1 MIPTYRK
8 VLVTTDLS
16 VLGNS
21 AIPHAYTALAER
33 VGTVILCHVLELP
46 ALPNPLYA
54 HYSPEERLSTKD
66 REALR
71 RKLSRKLER
80 LVPPEF
86 RRHRQVAT
94 EIRVVA
100 ATGSVHET
108 ICEQAKTH
116 DVDLIVM
123 ASHGHSGLTR
133 LFLGSVA
140 ERVLQSVDRPILIVR
155 GGATGAMRETR
166 RTAERRRRRDREA
179 G

>member
-8 VLVTTDLS
+8 VLVTTDFS

-21 AIPHAYTALAER
+21 AIPHAYTVLAGR

-46 ALPNPLYA
+46 TLPNPLYA
-54 HYSPEERLSTKD
+54 HYSPKKSPSPKD

-86 RRHRQVAT
+86 RRHAQVAT
-94 EIRVVA
+94 EILVVDT
-100 ATGSVHET
+100 TGSVHEA
-108 ICEQAKTH
+108 ICEQARVRGA
-116 DVDLIVM
+116 DVIVI

-133 LFLGSVA
+133 VFLGSVA
-140 ERVLQSVDRPILIVR
+140 ERVLRSADRPILVVR
-155 GGATGAMRETR
+155 SG
-166 RTAERRRRRDREA
+166 
-179 G
+179 